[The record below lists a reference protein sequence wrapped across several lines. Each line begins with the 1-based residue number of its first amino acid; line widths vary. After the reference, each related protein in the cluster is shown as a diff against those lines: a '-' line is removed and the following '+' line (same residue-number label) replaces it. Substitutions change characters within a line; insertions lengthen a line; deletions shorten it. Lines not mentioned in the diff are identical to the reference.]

1 MSIYSSSINV
11 SLVYFLF
18 FLYRNTPMDELFIL
32 DIRKAGLRAFIV
44 NIILNSIT
52 IVYIVIT
59 ENSNIRP
66 ENLTTIIRMF
76 AVTYLITFLVFT
88 LTLLYFQK
96 SEKRSLKD

>member
-1 MSIYSSSINV
+1 M

-44 NIILNSIT
+44 NIILNIILNSIT
-52 IVYIVIT
+52 IVYIVIA

-66 ENLTTIIRMF
+66 ENLTTIIECS
-76 AVTYLITFLVFT
+76 
-88 LTLLYFQK
+88 Q
-96 SEKRSLKD
+96 

>member
-1 MSIYSSSINV
+1 M

-18 FLYRNTPMDELFIL
+18 FLYRNTPMDEL
-32 DIRKAGLRAFIV
+32 
-44 NIILNSIT
+44 NSIT
-52 IVYIVIT
+52 IAYIVIA

>member
-44 NIILNSIT
+44 NIILNIILNSIT
-52 IVYIVIT
+52 IVYIVIA

-66 ENLTTIIRMF
+66 ENLTTIIECS
-76 AVTYLITFLVFT
+76 
-88 LTLLYFQK
+88 Q
-96 SEKRSLKD
+96 

>member
-52 IVYIVIT
+52 IVYIVIA

>member
-1 MSIYSSSINV
+1 M

-52 IVYIVIT
+52 IVYIVIA

-66 ENLTTIIRMF
+66 ENLTTIIRNVRSNLF
-76 AVTYLITFLVFT
+76 NYFSGIYFNITLFS
-88 LTLLYFQK
+88 K
-96 SEKRSLKD
+96 K

>member
-1 MSIYSSSINV
+1 
-11 SLVYFLF
+11 
-18 FLYRNTPMDELFIL
+18 MDELFIL

-44 NIILNSIT
+44 NIILNIILNSIT
-52 IVYIVIT
+52 IVYIAIA